1 MSRLDTL
8 LDAMRPLLEEQGAC
22 GAWLFGSQ
30 ARGTAGAESDIDL
43 IVVQP
48 SDEPRPR
55 RRLAYSEAVDAAG
68 GAVDLLVY
76 TPEEFEAMRSAGR
89 PFLVDALLEA
99 KPVHLGTPWGELVE
113 RELQELRGAG
123 AASAPTPPEVARAE
137 AERWLGHAEYDLGFA
152 RLAFRESCHNQAR
165 YYNQACFFAQ
175 QAAEKAVKSIAYG
188 LGERRVR
195 THSLV
200 EMIDRYAERVPE
212 LLALRALGKGLDV
225 HCVEARYPN
234 GQNEGI
240 PPETYTREMAEEALE
255 AAEPFVAAA
264 SDRLQAE
271 SGAGEDSR

>member
-1 MSRLDTL
+1 MSRLETL

-48 SDEPRPR
+48 SDEPRPLR
-55 RRLAYSEAVDAAG
+55 RRAYSEAIAASG

-76 TPEEFEAMRSAGR
+76 TPEEFDAMRAAGR

-123 AASAPTPPEVARAE
+123 AASLPTPSEVARAE
-137 AERWLGHAEYDLGFA
+137 AERWLGHAEYDFDFA
-152 RLAFRESCHNQAR
+152 KLAFRESCCNQAPFF
-165 YYNQACFFAQ
+165 NQACFFAQ

-200 EMIDRYAERVPE
+200 EMIDRYAERAPE
-212 LLALRALGKGLDV
+212 LLALRGLGKDLDV
-225 HCVEARYPN
+225 HYVEARYPN
-234 GQNEGI
+234 GQDRGI
-240 PPETYTREMAEEALE
+240 PAETYTRKMAEEALE
-255 AAEPFVAAA
+255 AAESFVAAA
-264 SDRLQAE
+264 SDRVRAE
-271 SGAGEDSR
+271 ADAG

>member
-1 MSRLDTL
+1 MSRLETL
-8 LDAMRPLLEEQGAC
+8 LDAMRPLLEEQGAY

-43 IVVQP
+43 LVVQP
-48 SDEPRPR
+48 SEEPSPLR
-55 RRLAYSEAVDAAG
+55 RRVYSEAVEAAG

-123 AASAPTPPEVARAE
+123 AASLPTPPEVARAE
-137 AERWLGHAEYDLGFA
+137 AERWLGHAEYDFGFA
-152 RLAFRESCHNQAR
+152 RYAFDGRH
-165 YYNQACFFAQ
+165 YNQACFFAQ

-195 THSLV
+195 SHSLV
-200 EMIDRYAERVPE
+200 EMIDRYAERAPDLV
-212 LLALRALGKGLDV
+212 ALRGLGSDLDV
-225 HCVEARYPN
+225 HYVEARYPN
-234 GQNEGI
+234 GQDRGI
-240 PPETYTREMAEEALE
+240 PAETYTRQMAEEALE

-264 SDRLQAE
+264 SGRVQTEPDVD
-271 SGAGEDSR
+271 EDSL

>member
-1 MSRLDTL
+1 MSRLETL
-8 LDAMRPLLEEQGAC
+8 LDAMRPLLEEQGAY

-30 ARGTAGAESDIDL
+30 ARGTAGTESDIDL

-48 SDEPRPR
+48 SEEPRPL
-55 RRLAYSEAVDAAG
+55 RRLAYSEAIAVAG

-113 RELQELRGAG
+113 RDLQELRGAG
-123 AASAPTPPEVARAE
+123 AASWPTPPEVARAE
-137 AERWLGHAEYDLGFA
+137 AERWLGHAEYDFGFA
-152 RLAFRESCHNQAR
+152 RYAFDGRH
-165 YYNQACFFAQ
+165 YNQACFFAQ

-200 EMIDRYAERVPE
+200 EMIDRSGERAPDLV
-212 LLALRALGKGLDV
+212 ALRGLGKGLDV
-225 HCVEARYPN
+225 HYVEARYPN
-234 GQNEGI
+234 GQDGGI
-240 PPETYTREMAEEALE
+240 PAETYTRQMAEEALE
-255 AAEPFVAAA
+255 AAEPFVGAA
-264 SDRLQAE
+264 SDRVRAE
-271 SGAGEDSR
+271 PDADEDSG

>member
-1 MSRLDTL
+1 MSRLETL
-8 LDAMRPLLEEQGAC
+8 LDAMRPILEEQGAY

-48 SDEPRPR
+48 SDEPRPL
-55 RRLAYSEAVDAAG
+55 RRLAYSHAVEAAG
-68 GAVDLLVY
+68 GGVDLLVY

-123 AASAPTPPEVARAE
+123 AASWPTPPEVARAE
-137 AERWLGHAEYDLGFA
+137 AERWLGHAEYDFGFA
-152 RLAFRESCHNQAR
+152 KLAFRESYDNQAC

-175 QAAEKAVKSIAYG
+175 QAAEKAVKAIAYG

-200 EMIDRYAERVPE
+200 ELIDRYAERVPDLLE
-212 LLALRALGKGLDV
+212 LRDLGEALDV
-225 HCVEARYPN
+225 HYVEARYPN

-240 PPETYTREMAEEALE
+240 PAETYTRQMAEEALE
-255 AAEPFVAAA
+255 VAEAFVAAA
-264 SDRLQAE
+264 SDRVRAE
-271 SGAGEDSR
+271 PGADEDSS